1 MIEKAANAVI
11 VEGYTSPDDP
21 YLDFC
26 LWPYRPPTLSGRKLR
41 SIELLNLSFEICGVA
56 ESGRR
61 VVEALQR
68 AIGPFTTV
76 YGIKWVDGV
85 MRWEL
90 YFYDYRR
97 LERERSIT
105 RALDAL
111 RPIVPCDVTPDE
123 GRPYFMFSIDLTVA
137 MLRGDSP
144 LEEVHVYVGNVGSS
158 VSSGICYSATK
169 HGTTLENIYFFFDA
183 AREMEQIVGKMCCSA
198 HLDLADVDVDA
209 ILWPELRACQTIVVA
224 NKRLS
229 DGIYFSRI
237 DVDQLRLVLARFDY
251 PQPIVSFVETHRG
264 ELDHLKYDVGFDY
277 RLEGGHLRILKS
289 GFYGIF

>member
-1 MIEKAANAVI
+1 MSEKPADVVAVDEY
-11 VEGYTSPDDP
+11 VSADDP

-26 LWPYRPPTLSGRKLR
+26 LWPYKPPAISGRKRR
-41 SIELLNLSFEICGVA
+41 SLSLLALSFEICGVA
-56 ESGRR
+56 EEGRR
-61 VVEALQR
+61 VVDALQR
-68 AIGPFTTV
+68 SIGPFTTV
-76 YGIKWVDGV
+76 WGLKWVEGV

-105 RALDAL
+105 RVLDAL
-111 RPIVPCDVTPDE
+111 RPIVPCDVAPDE
-123 GRPYFMFSIDLTVA
+123 GRPYFMFSLDLTVP
-137 MLRGDSP
+137 MLRGASP
-144 LEEVHVYVGNVGSS
+144 LEEVHVYVGNVGSA
-158 VSSGICYSATK
+158 VSSGICYSATR

-183 AREMEQIVGKMCCSA
+183 AREMDQIVGKMCCSA

-209 ILWPELRACQTIVVA
+209 ILRPELRDCQTIVVA

-237 DVDQLRLVLARFDY
+237 DVDQLRWFLARFDY
-251 PQPIVSFVETHRG
+251 PQPMVSFVDQRRG
-264 ELDHLKYDVGFDY
+264 ELDHLLYDVGFDY
-277 RLEGGHLRILKS
+277 RLERGRLRILKS

>member
-1 MIEKAANAVI
+1 MIEYVAP
-11 VEGYTSPDDP
+11 EDP

-26 LWPYRPPTLSGRKLR
+26 LWPYPPPVVSGRKLR
-41 SIELLNLSFEICGVA
+41 SISLLALSFEICGVA
-56 ESGRR
+56 GPGRR
-61 VVEALQR
+61 VVEALQQ
-68 AIGPFTTV
+68 AVGPFTTV
-76 YGIKWVDGV
+76 WGLKWVDGV

-105 RALDAL
+105 RVLDAL

-123 GRPYFMFSIDLTVA
+123 GRPYFMFSLDLTVP
-137 MLRGDSP
+137 MLRGQNA
-144 LEEVHVYVGNVGSS
+144 LEEVHVYVGNVGST
-158 VSSGICYSATK
+158 VSSGICYSATR

-198 HLDLADVDVDA
+198 HLDLAGVDVDA
-209 ILWPELRACQTIVVA
+209 ILWPELKDCQTIVVA
-224 NKRLS
+224 NKRFS

-237 DVDQLRLVLARFDY
+237 DVDQLRVALKRFDY
-251 PQPIVSFVETHRG
+251 PQPLVAFVDKHRD

-277 RLEGGHLRILKS
+277 RLEGGRLRFLKS